1 MKRLALV
8 LVIPVLLALA
18 GTAKAAENVPSVTV
32 LAELPGDVA
41 AMQTLPGDVDNPS
54 GVSFTVSA
62 DHALVSSYEL
72 DILRP
77 DSTVLQT
84 LNLGKPTPDAAGTA
98 TAPINVQPVAFGNG
112 YSVRLRALAGT
123 ATSVSVNSENKFNR
137 RPGGPSKVEIK

>member
-41 AMQTLPGDVDNPS
+41 VMQAADVDNPS
-54 GVSFTVSA
+54 AVSFTVSA

-123 ATSVSVNSENKFNR
+123 ATSASVNSDNKFNR